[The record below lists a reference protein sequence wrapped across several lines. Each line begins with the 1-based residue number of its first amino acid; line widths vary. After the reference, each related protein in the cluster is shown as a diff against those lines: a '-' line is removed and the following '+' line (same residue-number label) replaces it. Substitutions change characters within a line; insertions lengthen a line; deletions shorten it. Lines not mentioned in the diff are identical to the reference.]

1 MTGILRIAFE
11 LLVNDRG
18 KFAAL
23 LVGITFAVL
32 LMVQMTSM
40 FAGVLDQ
47 SSATVTNVGATVWVM
62 DPSVKTVADNLPMPS
77 YVLDAVRS
85 IDDVS
90 YAVPLY
96 LGSALVKL
104 ENGNYQAANVL
115 GLDDTTLFGRP
126 EFTEGRIED
135 IYGENAFI
143 AVRDTEFTKL
153 NNPKLGTEF
162 EVNDHRSVVVGIAK
176 VASSGLFGTPA
187 LYQTYSKAIQYIPSS
202 RFTMSYVLLEPK
214 EGEDV
219 AKIKTEVARLGYLAL
234 TKEEFVARISDF
246 YKYQTGVGTNIMLM
260 TVISFIVGL
269 SISGQIFYTFI
280 LENLEKFGAL
290 KAIGAKGYELVAMI
304 LFQAT
309 FTALTGYGLGIG
321 LCTLL
326 IAVAKLRMPSCGAM
340 ITYENLA
347 LALAMVIVIAGI
359 SSYIGVRR
367 VLRIEPFDVF
377 RG

>member
-104 ENGNYQAANVL
+104 ENVNYQAANVL

-246 YKYQTGVGTNIMLM
+246 YKFQTGVGTNIMLM

-280 LENLEKFGAL
+280 LENLEKSGAL
-290 KAIGAKGYELVAMI
+290 KAIVAKGYELVAMI

-367 VLRIEPFDVF
+367 VLRIEPFDAF